1 MADLRAFFGGR
12 PKPAPQAPGAG
23 QAPGQPQLGA
33 DDMAIVDSDSEN
45 EKNKLGA
52 DGKPVAAGR

>member
-12 PKPAPQAPGAG
+12 PKTAPQVPGGGG
-23 QAPGQPQLGA
+23 QAQLGA

>member
-12 PKPAPQAPGAG
+12 PKTAPQAPAAGGG
-23 QAPGQPQLGA
+23 QAQLGA